1 MSTIRAIVAIDKAQL
16 GGDDVMRVGRAKQ
29 VLPEIPQGTENV
41 IEREIRTESRTV
53 VIVKPGMFTL
63 DEYKE
68 AQEIV
73 KHLEST
79 LSARVAS
86 GELSGLEML
95 KLESE
100 LHAMK
105 QEIRN
110 RRPIMFRRTN
120 KYTTERS
127 KLKGVATI
135 TGGKL
140 VQNASGAWVPVT
152 A

>member
-16 GGDDVMRVGRAKQ
+16 GGDDAMRVGRAKQ
-29 VLPEIPQGTENV
+29 VLPEILQGTENV

-140 VQNASGAWVPVT
+140 VQNANGNWVPVT